1 MARTVRPA
9 VILFDVYNTLI
20 EIRTDEHD
28 PAVWEQ
34 LARFLSYQGL
44 QITGELLHA
53 AFVDYVRSMQE
64 SRGEAYPEIDM
75 VRIFQQLLTE
85 RGCVVPEAFAV
96 SVTQLLRTLSI
107 RRFRPFPDT
116 LRTLQTLRGAFPL
129 GIITDAQR
137 VFVEPELVQA
147 GVDEYFEVRV
157 ISSDYGF
164 RKPDQRLFE
173 TALQLLD
180 VRPADAIYV
189 GDDLFRDIY
198 GAQSAG
204 MRGVFVQRDSQQE
217 TPDAQ
222 WRPDITVRTL
232 DDLVQWLLH

>member
-1 MARTVRPA
+1 MARTVRPT
-9 VILFDVYNTLI
+9 VVLFDVYNTLL

-34 LARFLSYQGL
+34 LARFLSYHGL

-53 AFVDYVRSMQE
+53 AFFDHVHAMQQA
-64 SRGEAYPEIDM
+64 RGEAYPEIDM
-75 VRIFQQLLTE
+75 VRIFHQLLRE
-85 RGCVVPEAFAV
+85 QGLAVQEAFAV
-96 SVTQLLRTLSI
+96 SITQLLRTLSI

-116 LRTLQTLRGAFPL
+116 LRTLQTLRGAFRL

-180 VRPADAIYV
+180 VRPSDAIYA
-189 GDDLFRDIY
+189 GDDLFRDVY

-204 MRGVFVQRDSQQE
+204 IRGVFVQRDSQQE
-217 TPDAQ
+217 ASDAQ